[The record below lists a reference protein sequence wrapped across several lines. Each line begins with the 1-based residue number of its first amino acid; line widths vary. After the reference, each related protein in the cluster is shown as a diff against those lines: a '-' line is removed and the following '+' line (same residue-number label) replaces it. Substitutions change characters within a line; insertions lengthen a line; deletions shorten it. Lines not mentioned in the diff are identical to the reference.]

1 MKENSRKI
9 QLRIIKL
16 VNREY
21 LITKTLSYCILMDIW
36 KTKSFSF
43 PPEIGLLPFLL
54 QKTIIIYQTKRN
66 KRIAYT
72 VWLYLV
78 IYIMLIVPKKD
89 LLNEEKCHWMIL
101 LLVEIFLSFS
111 FVWRFNFLETLSLK
125 RKIRYLH
132 FALFDRS
139 QDLRYKK
146 CHMGIHVQYK

>member
-1 MKENSRKI
+1 MINISFRSTSKSILSIIIIQYFINIFSRFCNNICLKENSRKI

-89 LLNEEKCHWMIL
+89 LFNEEKCHWMIL
-101 LLVEIFLSFS
+101 LLVQIFPS
-111 FVWRFNFLETLSLK
+111 FVRV
-125 RKIRYLH
+125 KI
-132 FALFDRS
+132 
-139 QDLRYKK
+139 
-146 CHMGIHVQYK
+146 